1 MTLKETHRNAREA
14 IWRSLDTFRGKSA
27 IGRDSVH
34 IVVIMLL
41 YSKYL
46 PNSKDKIIGFFDV
59 INTLEEVSS
68 FDLIINELKN
78 VTGLKVDYLFDA
90 GDILKGKNSSDPY
103 SLMRTIDQLRIEL
116 LPAAKLIAKG
126 NQEDIKQVISF
137 FKGYDENFNSSF
149 GPVTAFNNSALEIS
163 SKLFDVISKTSK
175 DINCLYKMG
184 TVSASHFANNRNI
197 FVYENRKNI
206 LQDIF
211 EKCLISLYG
220 QPSKLLGKF
229 ERSGLTFAAPGIGIR
244 IREDYFHID
253 DYAPFEEDQESK
265 LIKDV
270 HSKLIY
276 LAHLNTNET
285 TIAITNLGT
294 LWTKTNGINYFR
306 KIIIENNWLDAV
318 IKLPTNIYSGSSIP
332 CALLILK
339 KSRSKKDKVQFI
351 DFSDCKK
358 DDGVKRGILVI
369 PPEEINSLLKLYK
382 NKKASS
388 ISISVTTD
396 QIRINDYELNSSRY
410 IISEE
415 DKRFFEILKSRD
427 SLPLDSLVNIIRSIP
442 IKTSNENDSS
452 YGGEINEVILSD
464 INQVGEITS
473 TTKKT
478 KVSKEFLSKSNIPY
492 VKKGD
497 LIISIKGSLGKIGT
511 IASDLP
517 NTIPGTSLC
526 ILRPREKS
534 VINPE
539 YILQYLRSEIGQK
552 MFFNY
557 GRGDFIAFLSINDL
571 KNLNI
576 PIPSLE
582 EQKIAKKILKRSRDL
597 VDSIQKMQKELDA
610 CTNSGWLQADK
621 KIKDNSS

>member
-1 MTLKETHRNAREA
+1 MTLKESQKKA
-14 IWRSLDTFRGKSA
+14 IESIHISLNKFRGRA
-27 IGRDSVH
+27 DIGRDARN
-34 IVVIMLL
+34 IIIIMLV
-41 YSKYL
+41 YAKYI
-46 PNSKDKIIGFFDV
+46 PSSYEKIIGFFDV
-59 INTLEEVSS
+59 IQSLEPISR
-68 FDLIINELKN
+68 FDLIMKEL
-78 VTGLKVDYLFDA
+78 VSITGLELEYLFDA
-90 GDILKGKNSSDPY
+90 GDILKGKGNTDPHT
-103 SLMRTIDQLRIEL
+103 LMRTIDNLRADL

-126 NQEDIKQVISF
+126 NEDDIEKIISYLKEFEDGSFHEISIGVNKAVLDISGKLLDEASKNEDLNCF
-137 FKGYDENFNSSF
+137 FPMGTGTAYYFAKKRNVFFYERNPFNS
-149 GPVTAFNNSALEIS
+149 VLNKAL
-163 SKLFDVISKTSK
+163 L
-175 DINCLYKMG
+175 
-184 TVSASHFANNRNI
+184 
-197 FVYENRKNI
+197 
-206 LQDIF
+206 
-211 EKCLISLYG
+211 SLYG
-220 QPSKLLGKF
+220 KPYKFYENYKETEVSFSAPPLGLKVRDGF
-229 ERSGLTFAAPGIGIR
+229 FYIENFLPFN
-244 IREDYFHID
+244 EDD
-253 DYAPFEEDQESK
+253 ESK
-265 LIKDV
+265 LIKDL
-270 HSKLIY
+270 HSKFIY
-276 LAHLNTNET
+276 LSHLNTKNT
-285 TIAITNLGT
+285 TIAITNQGT
-294 LWTKTNGINYFR
+294 LWTKNNGINYFR
-306 KIIIENNWLDAV
+306 KLIIENNWLESV
-318 IKLPTNIYSGSSIP
+318 IKLPSNIMSHTAIP
-332 CALLILK
+332 MALLILK
-339 KSRSKKDKVQFI
+339 KHRATKDKIQFI

-358 DDGVKRGILVI
+358 DDSAKRGSLVI
-369 PPEEINSLLKLYK
+369 PDEEINSLIKLYK

-396 QIRINDYELNSSRY
+396 QIRVNDYELNSSRY

-415 DKRFFEILKSRD
+415 DKKFFEILKSRD
-427 SLPLDSLVNIIRSIP
+427 SLPLDSLVNFVRSIP
-442 IKTSNENDSS
+442 IPSIKDNDSS
-452 YGGEINEVILSD
+452 YAGEINEVILSD

-478 KVSKEFLSKSNIPY
+478 KVSKEFLSKSNIPF

-597 VDSIQKMQKELDA
+597 VDSIQKMQEELDA

>member
-1 MTLKETHRNAREA
+1 MTLKESQKKA
-14 IWRSLDTFRGKSA
+14 IESIHISLNKFRGRA
-27 IGRDSVH
+27 DIGRDARN
-34 IVVIMLL
+34 IIIIMLV
-41 YSKYL
+41 YAKYI
-46 PNSKDKIIGFFDV
+46 PSSYEKIIGFFDV
-59 INTLEEVSS
+59 IQSLEPISR
-68 FDLIINELKN
+68 FDLIMKEL
-78 VTGLKVDYLFDA
+78 VSITGLELEYLFDA
-90 GDILKGKNSSDPY
+90 GDILKGKGNTDPHT
-103 SLMRTIDQLRIEL
+103 LMRTIDNLRADL

-126 NQEDIKQVISF
+126 NEDDIEKIISYLKEFEDGSFHEISIGVNKAVLDISGKLLDEASKNEDLNCF
-137 FKGYDENFNSSF
+137 FPMGTGTAYYFAKKRNVFFYERNPFNS
-149 GPVTAFNNSALEIS
+149 VLNKAL
-163 SKLFDVISKTSK
+163 L
-175 DINCLYKMG
+175 
-184 TVSASHFANNRNI
+184 
-197 FVYENRKNI
+197 
-206 LQDIF
+206 
-211 EKCLISLYG
+211 SLYG
-220 QPSKLLGKF
+220 KPYKFNENYKETEVSFSAPPLGLKVRDGF
-229 ERSGLTFAAPGIGIR
+229 FYIENFLPFN
-244 IREDYFHID
+244 EDD
-253 DYAPFEEDQESK
+253 ESK
-265 LIKDV
+265 LIKDL
-270 HSKLIY
+270 HSKFIY
-276 LAHLNTNET
+276 LSHLNTKNT
-285 TIAITNLGT
+285 TIAITNQGT
-294 LWTKTNGINYFR
+294 LWTKNNGINYFR
-306 KIIIENNWLDAV
+306 KLIIENNWLEAV
-318 IKLPTNIYSGSSIP
+318 IKLPSNIMSHTAIP
-332 CALLILK
+332 MALLILK
-339 KSRSKKDKVQFI
+339 KHRATKDKIQFI

-358 DDGVKRGILVI
+358 DDSAKRGSLVI
-369 PPEEINSLLKLYK
+369 PDEEINSLIKLYK

-396 QIRINDYELNSSRY
+396 QIRVNDYELNSSRY

-415 DKRFFEILKSRD
+415 DKKFFEILKSRD
-427 SLPLDSLVNIIRSIP
+427 SLPLDSLVNFVRSIP
-442 IKTSNENDSS
+442 IPSIKDNDSS
-452 YGGEINEVILSD
+452 SAGEINEVILSD

-478 KVSKEFLSKSNIPY
+478 KVSKEFLSKSNIPF

-597 VDSIQKMQKELDA
+597 VDSIQKMQEELDA

>member
-34 IVVIMLL
+34 LVVIMLL

-46 PNSKDKIIGFFDV
+46 PNSKDKIIGFFDI
-59 INTLEEVSS
+59 INTLDEVSS

-78 VTGLKVDYLFDA
+78 VTGLKIDYLFDA
-90 GDILKGKNSSDPY
+90 GDILKGKNNSDPY

-126 NQEDIKQVISF
+126 NHEDIKQVISF

-149 GPVTAFNNSALEIS
+149 GPVIAFNNSALEIS
-163 SKLFDVISKTSK
+163 SKFFDAISKTSRH
-175 DINCLYKMG
+175 INCLYKMG
-184 TVSASHFANNRNI
+184 MVSASHFANSRNV
-197 FVYENRKNI
+197 FVYDRKNV

-220 QPSKLLGKF
+220 QPFKLLGKF
-229 ERSGLTFAAPGIGIR
+229 EQSGLTFAAPAFGIR
-244 IREDYFHID
+244 VKEGYFHID

-265 LIKDV
+265 LIKDI

-339 KSRSKKDKVQFI
+339 KGRSKKDKVQFI

-358 DDGVKRGILVI
+358 DEGVKRGILVI
-369 PPEEINSLLKLYK
+369 PPEEINSLIKLYIQ
-382 NKKASS
+382 KKKSS
-388 ISISVTTD
+388 ISISVETNKILSNNYD
-396 QIRINDYELNSSRY
+396 LNTSRY
-410 IISEE
+410 LISEE
-415 DKRFFEILKSRD
+415 AQKVFEIFKTRD
-427 SLPLDSLVNIIRSIP
+427 SLTLDSLVNFVRSIP
-442 IKTSNENDSS
+442 IRTSKENDSS
-452 YGGEINEVILSD
+452 FGGEINEIMFSD
-464 INQVGEITS
+464 INQVGEIIN
-473 TTKKT
+473 TTKKI
-478 KVSKEFLSKSNIPY
+478 KVSKEFLSKSNIPF

-497 LIISIKGSLGKIGT
+497 LIISIKGSLGKIGV
-511 IASDLP
+511 ISRDLP
-517 NTIPGTSLC
+517 DTIPGTSFC

-534 VINPE
+534 LIDIQF
-539 YILQYLRSEIGQK
+539 ILQYLRSEIGQK
-552 MFFNY
+552 MFSNY
-557 GRGDFIAFLSINDL
+557 GRGNFIDFLSINDL
-571 KNLNI
+571 KNIEI
-576 PIPSLE
+576 PIPTLE
-582 EQKIAKKILKRSRDL
+582 EQKDAKKILKRSRDL
-597 VDSIQKMQKELDA
+597 VDSIQKMQAELDA
-610 CTNSGWLQADK
+610 CRNNGWLQIDK
-621 KIKDNSS
+621 DSKEVKQ